1 LPRVCLD
8 VDQLPDA
15 LQVLL
20 SGVALG
26 FSIAAPPGPVTA
38 FSAQL
43 VVSRSWL
50 SGWLVM
56 LGATAADGVFFVLTY
71 YGVARL
77 VSPWEKGALF
87 VLGGLLV
94 LFLAFTTVKAAG
106 RRDGGFAPARPNRWS
121 PAAAR
126 RSPFLLGLSIG
137 LTNPYQLGWW
147 VAVGAGMVADF
158 GSNVAVGFFVG
169 IVSWTVII
177 TALVHAGV
185 RRYQRLSPVIAY
197 ASAAIMVGFGVWFLV
212 VGLSTTIA

>member
-1 LPRVCLD
+1 M
-8 VDQLPDA
+8 PDA

-38 FSAQL
+38 LSARQ

-56 LGATAADGVFFVLTY
+56 LGATVADGVFFVLTY

-77 VSPWEKGALF
+77 VTPRERGALF
-87 VLGGLLV
+87 VLGGALL
-94 LFLAFTTVKAAG
+94 LYLAFSTVKRVG
-106 RRDGGFAPARPNRWS
+106 RGDGGATMSRPNRWS
-121 PAAAR
+121 SSLG
-126 RSPFLLGLSIG
+126 RSPFLLGLSMG

-147 VAVGAGMVADF
+147 VAVGASMVADF
-158 GSNVAVGFFVG
+158 GASVAVGFFVG
-169 IVSWTVII
+169 ILSWTVVF

-185 RRYQRLSPVIAY
+185 TRYRRLAPVIAY

-212 VGLSTTIA
+212 VGLLTFVS